1 MKSKSKR
8 SSSAPPRPVIG
19 WREWVEL
26 VGLGADRFKVKVKV
40 DTGARSSALHAF
52 NVERFRRDGQ
62 DWVRFDVHPIQD
74 DSKFTIPAEAPLVD
88 ERWVRNSGGKADLR
102 PVIRTTV
109 RYLDVEWEIELT
121 LTRRDMMGFRMLL
134 GRQAIRKR
142 FVVDP
147 ARSFVGG
154 RMPRLAPARRH
165 RKKVKKKP
173 ASPD

>member
-1 MKSKSKR
+1 MKAKTNR
-8 SSSAPPRPVIG
+8 TSSAARPVIG

-26 VGLGADRFKVKVKV
+26 VGLGDSPFKVKVKV

-52 NVERFRRDGQ
+52 NVERFERDGR

-102 PVIRTTV
+102 PVIRAPI
-109 RYLDVEWEIELT
+109 RFLDVEWEIELT

-165 RKKVKKKP
+165 VKKVRKNQG
-173 ASPD
+173 SRH

>member
-1 MKSKSKR
+1 MKTSTTKR
-8 SSSAPPRPVIG
+8 PVRPPRPVIG
-19 WREWVEL
+19 WREWIEL
-26 VGLGADRFKVKVKV
+26 VDLGADRVKVKVKV

-52 NVERFRRDGQ
+52 NVERFRRGDQ
-62 DWVRFDVHPIQD
+62 EWVRFEVHPLQD
-74 DSKFTIPAEAPLVD
+74 DSKFTIPGEAPLVD

-109 RYLDVEWEIELT
+109 GFLGEEWEIDLT
-121 LTRRDMMGFRMLL
+121 LTRRDLMGFRMLL

-154 RMPRLAPARRH
+154 RKERLPKIARR
-165 RKKVKKKP
+165 KGA
-173 ASPD
+173 ASAERNSRT

>member
-1 MKSKSKR
+1 MKTKTKR
-8 SSSAPPRPVIG
+8 SSTAATRPVIG

-26 VGLGADRFKVKVKV
+26 VSLGADRFKVKVKV

-52 NVERFRRDGQ
+52 NVERFERDGA
-62 DWVRFDVHPIQD
+62 DWVRFDVHPLQD

-102 PVIRTTV
+102 PVIRTTI
-109 RYLDVEWEIELT
+109 RFLDVEWEIELT

-154 RMPRLAPARRH
+154 KMPRLAPRRR
-165 RKKVKKKP
+165 RKKGTP
-173 ASPD
+173 AKRTLPA